1 MKTNIFNLI
10 ILDESG
16 SMRSI
21 RRQTISGCNETIKT
35 IKNAQKEHEE
45 TQNHFVSLY
54 LFDDGNMR
62 YIRKDVPAVEV
73 KKITADDYCP
83 NACTPLYD
91 AIGITFNDLLKKV
104 ATQEGLSTCSIT
116 IITDGMENSS
126 REYTHRDVVRLIDQV
141 KEMGWNVNIIGADFD
156 VELVSHSLHI
166 DNHLSFEKTDEGTR
180 AMFEREGYCKLA
192 YYRRIGEICLGK
204 VTDGIDWAEENRKA
218 SSDYFDE

>member
-16 SMRSI
+16 SMHGI
-21 RRQTISGCNETIKT
+21 RRQTISGCNETIQT
-35 IKNAQKEHEE
+35 IQNAQKEHEE
-45 TQNHFVSLY
+45 TQNHFVSIY

-62 YIRKDVPAVEV
+62 YIRKDVPAAEV
-73 KKITADDYCP
+73 AEITAEDYCP

-156 VELVSHSLHI
+156 VEHVSRNLHI
-166 DNHLSFEKTDEGTR
+166 DNHLAFEKTDEGTR
-180 AMFEREGYCKLA
+180 AMFERE
-192 YYRRIGEICLGK
+192 RRSRSRYFSRVEDARSRMHAGA
-204 VTDGIDWAEENRKA
+204 DWAEVSEQA
-218 SSDYFDE
+218 SRGYFEE